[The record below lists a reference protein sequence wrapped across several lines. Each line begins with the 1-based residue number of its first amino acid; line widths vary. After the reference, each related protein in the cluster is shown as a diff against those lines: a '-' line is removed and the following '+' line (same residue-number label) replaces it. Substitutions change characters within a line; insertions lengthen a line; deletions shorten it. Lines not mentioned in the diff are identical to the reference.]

1 MKRWVAFLVLIFCMA
16 GSPALAQDTVVIQGD
31 GGELNR
37 EGIQEA
43 AEPLLTRGATVV
55 IYFVKTG
62 GQADF
67 YARLDEAGYT
77 RNNGT
82 FVQDKNLVAV
92 YVSLERYSEILVGDR
107 WADELTSSDLE
118 AIRQNM
124 LNPSLREAQYST
136 ALTNTLNA
144 LEQGIA
150 HPNYTAA
157 PAFTFDEGTEEESGG
172 IPTGLLVIGVI
183 IFIVVMMYLQYRYP
197 EYFPQNSGDDDDHHW
212 GGSSS
217 RRSSGSSSGGSRRSG
232 GSGRGSRSGGGW

>member
-1 MKRWVAFLVLIFCMA
+1 MKRWVALLVLIFCIA

-37 EGIQEA
+37 EGIQKA
-43 AEPLLTRGATVV
+43 AEPLLARGATVV

-77 RNNGT
+77 RNNGA

-92 YVSLERYSEILVGDR
+92 YVSLERYSEILVGDT
-107 WADELTSSDLE
+107 WADELASSDLE
-118 AIRQNM
+118 AIRQNV

-136 ALTNTLNA
+136 ALTHALNA

-150 HPNYTAA
+150 NPNYTSA
-157 PAFTFDEGTEEESGG
+157 PAFTFDEGTEEDTGG
-172 IPTGLLVIGVI
+172 IPTGLVVIGVI

-197 EYFPQNSGDDDDHHW
+197 EYFPQNSNDDDDHHW
-212 GGSSS
+212 GGSS
-217 RRSSGSSSGGSRRSG
+217 RHSSGSRRSG
-232 GSGRGSRSGGGW
+232 GSSRGSSGRGSRSGGGW